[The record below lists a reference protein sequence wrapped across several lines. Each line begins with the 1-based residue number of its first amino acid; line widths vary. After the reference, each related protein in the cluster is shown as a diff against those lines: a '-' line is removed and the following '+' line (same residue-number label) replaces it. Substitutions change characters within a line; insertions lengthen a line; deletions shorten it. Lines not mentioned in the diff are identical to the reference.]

1 MNEEEMI
8 PGWFYGIS
16 LIIGDIELI
25 SEKLEKMD
33 IGRVTHYAMIA
44 YREIYTRVL
53 LTLTFQ
59 GERRRMSSGNSDGR
73 DGAGEQVKENSND
86 VKIFVFYNLANFHR
100 SKFRS

>member
-1 MNEEEMI
+1 MNEEETM
-8 PGWFYGIS
+8 PGWFYRIT
-16 LIIGDIELI
+16 LIIGEIEG

-33 IGRVTHYAMIA
+33 IGRVTHYAMIP
-44 YREIYTRVL
+44 YTDIYTRDL

-86 VKIFVFYNLANFHR
+86 VKIFIFYNLANFHR

>member
-1 MNEEEMI
+1 M
-8 PGWFYGIS
+8 PGWFYRIT
-16 LIIGDIELI
+16 LIIGEIEG
-25 SEKLEKMD
+25 SEKSEKMD

-44 YREIYTRVL
+44 YTEIYMRVL

-73 DGAGEQVKENSND
+73 DGAGEQVKENAND
-86 VKIFVFYNLANFHR
+86 VKIFIFYNLANFHR